1 MVLKLCLVG
10 NVRGR
15 INAGEGP
22 KVVNEMRL
30 VEIATGQGDLRPID
44 AFRAARN
51 VPQHLLKALYAA
63 VKLGRQSNLPGEQ
76 LNEPP
81 VAQTN
86 LIGHAGNRAIRQASK
101 NCRRRSAPQDGPKQR
116 LAILANKTP
125 SKTANLASGVLA
137 CSKRSR
143 R

>member
-101 NCRRRSAPQDGPKQR
+101 TADGEVHRRMGR
-116 LAILANKTP
+116 
-125 SKTANLASGVLA
+125 
-137 CSKRSR
+137 SKRLWPFGQQKPPLG
-143 R
+143 